1 VVRAARKEASRLER
15 ALEKSTAREA
25 ELHEAMA
32 TAATDHARLR
42 DLDAELSML
51 LAEREAL
58 EVAWMEASEA
68 AEG

>member
-1 VVRAARKEASRLER
+1 
-15 ALEKSTAREA
+15 
-25 ELHEAMA
+25 MA
-32 TAATDHARLR
+32 GAATDHERLR
-42 DLDAELSML
+42 ELDAELRTL